1 MKKIL
6 CGLII
11 LVISIHT
18 YAQQIP
24 AVSAEQLIK
33 YTSSKDTLYI
43 INFWATWCPPCV
55 QELPEFNE
63 IKSKYKDAKVKV
75 LLVSLDFK
83 QDYPYK
89 LARFVEKKQLTPE
102 VLWMSDTDPNQFI
115 PKIDDSWGGS
125 IPATIMV
132 HPGKGYRYFTEGSV
146 TAREIGKLADR
157 VLSESYKA
165 GK

>member
-1 MKKIL
+1 MKKFL

-11 LVISIHT
+11 LVLSIHAQ
-18 YAQQIP
+18 AQQIP

-89 LARFVEKKQLTPE
+89 LARFVEKKQLAPE

-132 HPGKGYRYFTEGSV
+132 HPGKGFRHFTEGSV
-146 TAREIGKLADR
+146 TARQVSKLADR
-157 VLSESYKA
+157 VLSDSYKA